1 MTLQSLSFL
10 ELSTDLLYQILQL
23 RMEVFVVEQT
33 CYYQDAD
40 GLDKHPETQHVIL
53 WDGDQI
59 AAYARVLAPGT
70 SYDDYSSIGR
80 ILNPMAYRGRGL
92 GHKIVAG
99 SIALCEECWPDVA
112 IKISAQ
118 AHLQG
123 FYDHHGFAVATEVYL
138 EDGIEHIG
146 MIRDSHAL

>member
-1 MTLQSLSFL
+1 MTLQSLTFS
-10 ELSTDLLYQILQL
+10 ELTTDLLYQILQL

-70 SYDDYSSIGR
+70 SYDNYSSIGR
-80 ILNPMAYRGRGL
+80 ILNPMAYRGKGL

-99 SIALCEECWPDVA
+99 SIALCEKHWPDVD

-118 AHLQG
+118 AHLQA
-123 FYDHHGFAVATEVYL
+123 FYNNHGFVVATEIYL

-146 MIRDSHAL
+146 MIRGSNAH